1 MVNRYNNM
9 PKNRITLLILLLLV
23 LCKTATAQ
31 LTYERLY
38 VDYDSAWTYKNL
50 KIIPIRFKG
59 FGGSARVYPNVVSLS
74 QAMQEGFVKVSERG
88 TASTENVHWLRINN
102 TSDKSVYI
110 GSGEIILGGRQDR
123 MISKDTIL
131 APSGADQYVP
141 VMCVEEGRWS
151 DKQKKFLYNNYA
163 NPTLRKVLDHSKNQ
177 VLIWKEILSQLNY
190 AGTQAPT
197 LAYAAHRAN
206 KKFTAEQEAYYQY
219 FSEKFKNADS
229 TITGIV
235 CMSGDKVIGC
245 DVFAANNL
253 FYGELLPLLHGYIEE
268 AVTFGRLPVIKDK
281 QVKEYLDNI
290 LTDEQRQ
297 VDYLKR
303 NGKIFKYRDKVIHI
317 TGYAQ

>member
-1 MVNRYNNM
+1 M
-9 PKNRITLLILLLLV
+9 PKTLTILLLLA

-59 FGGSARVYPNVVSLS
+59 FGGSARAYPNVVSLN
-74 QAMQEGFVKVSERG
+74 QAIQEGFVKVSERG

-102 TSDKSVYI
+102 SSDKSVYI

-123 MISKDTIL
+123 MVSKDTIV
-131 APSGADQYVP
+131 APSGGDQYIP

-163 NPTLRKVLDHSKNQ
+163 NPTLRKVLDQSKNQ

-190 AGTQAPT
+190 AGTKTPT
-197 LAYAAHRAN
+197 LAYAANRAD

-219 FSEKFKNADS
+219 FAEKFRNADS

-268 AVTFGRLPVIKDK
+268 AITFGRPPLIQDK

-297 VDYLKR
+297 ETYLKK

>member
-9 PKNRITLLILLLLV
+9 PKTLIIPLFLL

-59 FGGSARVYPNVVSLS
+59 FGGSARVYPNVISLS
-74 QAMQEGFVKVSERG
+74 QALEGGFVKVSERG

-110 GSGEIILGGRQDR
+110 GSGEVILGGRQDR
-123 MISKDTIL
+123 MVSKDTIL
-131 APSGADQYVP
+131 APSGADQYIP

-151 DKQKKFLYNNYA
+151 DKQKKFFYNNYA

-177 VLIWKEILSQLNY
+177 VLIWKEILSQLKY
-190 AGTQAPT
+190 AGAQAPT

-268 AVTFGRLPVIKDK
+268 AVMFGQPPVIKDK

-297 VDYLKR
+297 EAWLKR